1 MAILTTGFNISQSG
15 LTPDAVNI
23 SFSGMQLTVEAPA
36 VSQGGATLAAS
47 GTTDLV
53 TSGATKPIF
62 CYVINKSTSGGGII
76 TLGDSANAFARL
88 NPGEW
93 AFLPLDVSTT
103 LRVTEVGT
111 SHGADVEY
119 CFFTRT

>member
-15 LTPDAVNI
+15 LTPDTVNI

-36 VSQGGATLAAS
+36 VSQGGETVAAS

-53 TSGATKPIF
+53 TSGASKPVF
-62 CYVINKSTSGGGII
+62 CYVINKSASGGGII
-76 TLGDSANAFARL
+76 TLGDSGNPFARL

-93 AFLPLDVSTT
+93 AFFPLEVSVT

-111 SHGADVEY
+111 SHAADVEY
-119 CFFTRT
+119 CYFTRT